1 MTAMRRWLTWGARLL
16 VGIGLAGPA
25 GGCTGC
31 YSGEVAACAVTCST
45 DSDCPGAMACSQGLC
60 AGAGVTCGGQDFR
73 LITLEVSGR
82 GLIMSGNE
90 ILCNGSNGDA
100 SCQRL
105 VPPGA
110 ALELAAVAVTPD
122 LFLGWAGGGCSGTG
136 TCTVPSTGE
145 VSISAGFGAPGQRLV
160 HVDLAG
166 TGAPLGA
173 RVVSDPAG
181 IDCPALLCSRAFV
194 AEQVVSL
201 TPMAPSPDR
210 RLDPSSWGN
219 CDVVGQGESCDV
231 PAGPNNVTVVYR
243 FVRTPVLTVNA
254 ELVGGG
260 SPLQYQV
267 IRVTGPAEFPQ
278 QCSPSVP
285 CSVRL
290 DENTMLSVRAE
301 LAGFFDPV
309 DWRCTGG
316 LTCPAGGSRIAPG
329 RRRQHRR
336 DRDRDLPG
344 DGHPDGAHHGVDGAD
359 ADGVRDGPGRDV
371 HRPPPGRDPAHH
383 QRDDHGQQRSVI
395 PGCTLGSLTLDAGLQ
410 RTFSCAVTIT
420 GSVAANLMLP

>member
-1 MTAMRRWLTWGARLL
+1 MRRWLTWGARLL

-210 RLDPSSWGN
+210 RLDPLSWGN

-267 IRVTGPAEFPQ
+267 TRVTGPAEFPP

-301 LAGFFDPV
+301 MVGFFDPV

-316 LTCPAGGSRIAPG
+316 LTCPAPGSRIAPIVVG
-329 RRRQHRR
+329 NT
-336 DRDRDLPG
+336 
-344 DGHPDGAHHGVDGAD
+344 D
-359 ADGVRDGPGRDV
+359 ATVTATYQEMGTLMVRTMVSTVLMPMEYAMGPGGMYT
-371 HRPPPGRDPAHH
+371 GRHPA
-383 QRDDHGQQRSVI
+383 GTPLTISGTTTATTLSL